1 MECPQSEVHV
11 WWAQD
16 VDTQVFRRTV
26 LASYLRVSPSDVS
39 WQVGAH
45 GKPSLGAAASYEFSV
60 SHSGALNWL
69 AIARHPVGMDGQL
82 HRAKPPD
89 YLAIARRYFTPRELA
104 ALQALSEPVLRDAFY
119 RVWTRKEAMVKA
131 LGRGLAFGLARLEV
145 SLQEEGMDCLLSVN
159 DSAKLARHWSLGSI
173 PVLKQDYTAAVAV
186 AHPAIQVRVFAWLP
200 SGPSPTNA

>member
-16 VDTQVFRRTV
+16 VDTQVFRRAV
-26 LASYLRVSPSDVS
+26 LASYLGVSPSEVS

-45 GKPSLGAAASYEFSV
+45 GKPSLGAAAPYEFSL
-60 SHSGALNWL
+60 SHSGTLNWL
-69 AIARHPVGMDGQL
+69 AIARHPVGVDGQV
-82 HRAKPPD
+82 HRPRQPD

-104 ALQALSEPVLRDAFY
+104 TLQALHEPALRVAFY
-119 RVWTRKEAMVKA
+119 RLWTRKEAVVKA

-173 PVLKQDYTAAVAV
+173 PVSKQDYTAAVAV
-186 AHPAIQVRVFAWLP
+186 AHPAIQVRVFAWQP
-200 SGPSPTNA
+200 SGPSPANA